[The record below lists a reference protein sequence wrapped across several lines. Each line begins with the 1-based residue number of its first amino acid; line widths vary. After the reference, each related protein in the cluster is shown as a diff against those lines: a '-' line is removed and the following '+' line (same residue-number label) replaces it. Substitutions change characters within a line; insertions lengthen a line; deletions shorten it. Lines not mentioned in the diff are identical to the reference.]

1 MSQPELAGRSA
12 LLVASV
18 ISGVLLLGM
27 AGAPAR
33 AAPNST
39 GLRASYD
46 VSATIRWS
54 KGVFIVSSLA
64 RVRNTTADPIGRLT
78 FNLLPLR
85 LGQLRLRDVK
95 VRGTPVEPVI
105 SGQSLVVTLPT
116 KLAPGERTRV
126 RISYRAS
133 FNTTAG
139 GKRSL
144 FLKKDGIITAYRWI
158 PWLSR
163 VQPFRTPN
171 MGETWVTGAS
181 PRVTV
186 RLTSDV
192 PLKFATTGR
201 RTAVDGSTQSF
212 AAADV
217 RDFNFSASRDY
228 KVRHEYWNGIRV
240 KVYYRTRSPDRLM
253 DWTIRALKRFSNK
266 IGPYPYPRLSVA
278 EVPAGSG
285 MESPALTWI
294 SSTVRSQDVPYILVH
309 EAAHQWFYAGVGNN
323 QARQPFLDEALAD
336 FLARDLLGSF
346 RSSRCSPARLDK
358 SVYQYSASCYVE
370 VIYVQGGRYLRKYK
384 ESVGSDAFWRG
395 LRQFYRDHRFGVA
408 KSRTLLTYL
417 DAASGLSSELHAER
431 FPTAF

>member
-1 MSQPELAGRSA
+1 MSQPEFARRPA
-12 LLVASV
+12 LLAAIV
-18 ISGVLLLGM
+18 IGGVLLLGIC
-27 AGAPAR
+27 GAPVQ

-46 VSATIRWS
+46 VSATVRWS
-54 KGVFIVSSLA
+54 EGVIVVSSLA

-85 LGQLRLRDVK
+85 LGQLRLREVT
-95 VRGTPVEPVI
+95 VRGTPVAPLV
-105 SGQSLVVTLPT
+105 SGQSLVVPLPT

-126 RISYRAS
+126 KISYRAS

-144 FLKKDGIITAYRWI
+144 FLKKDGIITTYRWI

-163 VQPFRTPN
+163 VQPFQTPN
-171 MGETWVTGAS
+171 MGESWVTGVS

-201 RTAVDGSTQSF
+201 RTAVDGSTQTF
-212 AAADV
+212 AAASV

-228 KVRHEYWNGIRV
+228 RVKRQYWNGVRV

-266 IGPYPYPRLSVA
+266 IGPYPYGRLSVA

-294 SSTVRSQDVPYILVH
+294 SSTVASQDVPYILVH

-323 QARQPFLDEALAD
+323 QARQPFLDEAVAD

-346 RSSRCSPARLDK
+346 RPSRCSRERLDK
-358 SVYQYSASCYVE
+358 TVYEYSASCYVE

-384 ESVGSDAFWRG
+384 ETVGSDAFWRG
-395 LRQFYRDHRFGVA
+395 LRQFYRDHRFGV
-408 KSRTLLTYL
+408 SRTRTLLTYL
-417 DAASGLSSELHAER
+417 DAASGLSSEVHAER
-431 FPTAF
+431 FPTAY